1 MIDSPKS
8 ARLRRLSLNAALFV
22 ALASGPSIVGP
33 VFAQGSHGKDA
44 MKDMPGMSS
53 AKPNGATSASAVGT
67 VEAIDAQ
74 NRKIKLKHEPIAAF
88 GWPSMSMEMTAAPSV
103 DLAKV
108 KPGSKVNFTLSKGA
122 NDTYTVY
129 ALSVQ

>member
-1 MIDSPKS
+1 MIDNPKS
-8 ARLRRLSLNAALFV
+8 ARLRRLFVYAALFV
-22 ALASGPSIVGP
+22 ALASGPFIVGP
-33 VFAQGSHGKDA
+33 SLAQGSHGKDA

-53 AKPNGATSASAVGT
+53 AKPAGAMSASAVGT

-108 KPGSKVNFTLSKGA
+108 KLGSKVNFTLSKGA
-122 NDTYTVY
+122 NDTYTVD

>member
-1 MIDSPKS
+1 MIDDPKS
-8 ARLRRLSLNAALFV
+8 ARLRRLSLYAGLFV
-22 ALASGPSIVGP
+22 ASAPFIVGP
-33 VFAQGSHGKDA
+33 SLAQGSQGKDA

-53 AKPNGATSASAVGT
+53 AKPAGATSASAIGT
-67 VEAIDAQ
+67 VEAIDVK

-122 NDTYTVY
+122 NDTYTVD